1 MMIAE
6 NTPEGKPIKIEK
18 KMRLERSSVTAMV
31 TKINVIND
39 NITDKNRYNF

>member
-1 MMIAE
+1 MIAE